1 MTTLSSAT
9 GTISSA
15 GIGSGLDVSSIVSKL
30 MAVEQQPLTKLQTQE
45 ATLQAQLS
53 AFGQLNSVVS
63 QLKDATTPLLDPT
76 SYQLTNAASSDPS
89 SVSAGTTAGA
99 LPGLYSVSVSQLSA
113 SQSVVSPGGQ
123 YTDSTSPV
131 GTGSITI
138 TLGTWNAGQTTFTPN
153 SAATAVTIPIT
164 SDVNTLAGIRDKI
177 NAANAGVTAALVT
190 DTTGTRLALQSTNS
204 GAANGFRVQVTDDD
218 GNNTDNAGLSR
229 LAFDPSGGA
238 TQMTLAQSSADTLAT
253 INGIA
258 VTSASN
264 TLSNVIDGMTFTVS
278 KLTTQPV
285 AVNVSR
291 NTDSIKTKLSAFVT
305 AYNAVNSFLA
315 QATQYDASTKTA
327 ALLQGDSTAT
337 GLDTQLH
344 SILSK
349 TTGASS
355 LYATFSALGLQL
367 QKDGSLKMD
376 DTKVSAALANLP
388 EATKALSNLDA
399 TTPGNNGLA
408 KQFSDWA
415 TGVLQT
421 GGLLPGKTDS
431 IQRRIDANQKDQ
443 DAMNT
448 RLAAIQQRLNAQYSN
463 LDTVMASSNALN
475 SFITQQITNW
485 NNQKSNN

>member
-15 GIGSGLDVSSIVSKL
+15 GIGSGLDVNSIVTKL

-45 ATLQAQLS
+45 ASLQAQLS

-63 QLKDATTPLLDPT
+63 QLKDATTPLLDPST
-76 SYQLTNAASSDPS
+76 YALTTASSSDPS
-89 SVSAGTTAGA
+89 SVSAGTTSGA
-99 LPGLYSVSVSQLSA
+99 PPGVYNVSVSQLSA
-113 SQSVVSPGGQ
+113 SQSIVSPGGQ

-138 TLGTWNAGQTTFTPN
+138 TLGTWNAGQTAFTPN
-153 SAATAVTIPIT
+153 AAATAVTIPIT
-164 SDVNTLAGIRDKI
+164 SDVNTLAGVRDKI
-177 NAANAGVTAALVT
+177 NAANAGVTATLVT
-190 DTTGTRLALQSTNS
+190 DTTGTRIALQSSNS
-204 GAANGFRVQVTDDD
+204 GAANGFRIQVVDDD

-229 LAFDPSGGA
+229 LAFDPAGGA
-238 TQMTLAQSSADTLAT
+238 GQMTLAQSSADTMAT

-264 TLSNVIDGMTFTVS
+264 TLTNVIDGMTFSVS
-278 KLTTQPV
+278 KLTSQPV

-291 NTDSIKTKLSAFVT
+291 NTDAIKTNLTAFVT

-337 GLDTQLH
+337 SVENQLH
-344 SILSK
+344 NVLSK

-399 TTPGNNGLA
+399 TNASNNGLA

-415 TGVLQT
+415 DGLLQT
-421 GGLLPGKTDS
+421 GGMIPGKTDS
-431 IQRRIDANQKDQ
+431 IQRQIDSNHKDQ

-448 RLAAIQQRLNAQYSN
+448 RLAAIQQRLQAQYSN

-475 SFITQQITNW
+475 SFMTQQIANW
-485 NNQKSNN
+485 NKQTSSN